1 MKLKK
6 PKFWD
11 LKKPN
16 FFAMLLWP
24 LSIIFKL
31 LIFLK
36 KKNKIK
42 KNEIFTICIGN
53 IYLGGTGK
61 TSLAIKIKKILENKG
76 KKVCFIK
83 KFYEEQID
91 EQKLLHQNG
100 KTFIKKKRLQ
110 ALDDAISE
118 NYNVAIFDDGLQ
130 DSTIS
135 YDLTFVCFNN
145 LNCIGNGL
153 LIPAG
158 PLRENLKSLKNYQ
171 NVFLNG
177 NKENLENF
185 KEKIKKINPNINIFE
200 SEYVPTNLEKFD
212 KNEKYFAFSGIGNH
226 KTFINMLK
234 NENLNILE
242 DEEFPDHYN
251 YNTKDINKI
260 FQKAK
265 NLNTKIITTEKD
277 FLRIGKTNN
286 ENLKFISVELKII
299 NENELINILLNNN
312 ENN

>member
-1 MKLKK
+1 
-6 PKFWD
+6 
-11 LKKPN
+11 
-16 FFAMLLWP
+16 
-24 LSIIFKL
+24 
-31 LIFLK
+31 
-36 KKNKIK
+36 
-42 KNEIFTICIGN
+42 
-53 IYLGGTGK
+53 
-61 TSLAIKIKKILENKG
+61 
-76 KKVCFIK
+76 
-83 KFYEEQID
+83 
-91 EQKLLHQNG
+91 LHQNG